1 MKFPHCVRFGSDVN
15 KEDDNEWTPLR
26 MAISEKNLEI
36 IQLLSTNGANL
47 NLIDTADGLTPLT
60 YAIEDSDNIDSVEM
74 S

>member
-1 MKFPHCVRFGSDVN
+1 
-15 KEDDNEWTPLR
+15 

-47 NLIDTADGLTPLT
+47 NLIDTVGLTPLT